1 MEKVKIVTDSCS
13 DLSKDLREKYDIE
26 YLKMNT
32 VFNGEEKV
40 ANLDWTEYTPKEF
53 YDIMRDGG
61 RITTTMVPEQE
72 FKTGFTKFLDEGYD
86 IVYIGCSSKLSGSVE
101 LGKVVAKDLLE
112 NYPDRKI
119 HCINSLNACMGEGAL
134 VIKASQFRAE
144 GMNAD
149 EIAESVSEIRNNVN
163 QFVTVHSLDALKRA
177 GRVKATSAFFGNL
190 LGVKPIIIS
199 NPEGDNVPVKKAKGR
214 FNSMQEIVN
223 LMAENIVDPENQCV
237 YINHADSEEDALE
250 LEKLIKEKI
259 PTADTH
265 IGYIGPIIGASIG
278 PEALGIF
285 AFGKNVEHFGV

>member
-1 MEKVKIVTDSCS
+1 MNKIRIFTDSCS
-13 DLSKDLREKYDIE
+13 DLTKDLREKYDIE

-32 VFNGEEKV
+32 IFNGEEKV
-40 ANLDWTEYTPKEF
+40 ANLDWTEYSPKEF

-61 RITTTMVPEQE
+61 RITTTQVPEQE
-72 FKTGFTKFLDEGYD
+72 FRTVFTNVLEEGDD

-101 LGKVVAKDLLE
+101 MGKVVSKDLLK

-119 HCINSLNACMGEGAL
+119 YCINSLNACMGEGL
-134 VIKASQFRAE
+134 VAIKASQFRAE
-144 GMNAD
+144 GMNID
-149 EIAESVSEIRNNVN
+149 EIAEKISEIRNTVN
-163 QFVTVHSLDALKRA
+163 QYVTVHSLDALKRA

-223 LMAENIVDPENQCV
+223 LMAENIIEPENQCV
-237 YINHADSEEDALE
+237 YIVHADSEEDALE
-250 LEKLIKEKI
+250 LEKLVKEKI
-259 PTADTH
+259 PTVDTH
-265 IGYIGPIIGASIG
+265 MGYIGPIIGASIG

-285 AFGKNVEHFGV
+285 AFGKNIEHFGV

>member
-1 MEKVKIVTDSCS
+1 MEKIKIFTDSCS
-13 DLSKDLREKYDIE
+13 DLTKDLREKFDID

-32 VFNGEEKV
+32 IFNGEEKV

-53 YDIMRDGG
+53 YDIMRNGG
-61 RITTTMVPEQE
+61 RITTTQVPEQE
-72 FKTGFTKFLDEGYD
+72 FRTGFTKALDEGYD
-86 IVYIGCSSKLSGSVE
+86 IIYIGCSSKLSGSVE
-101 LGKVVAKDLLE
+101 MGKVVAKDILK
-112 NYPDRKI
+112 NYPDRTI

-134 VIKASQFRAE
+134 VVKAAQFRAE

-149 EIAESVSEIRNNVN
+149 EIAENIKKIRNNVN
-163 QFVTVHSLDALKRA
+163 QYVTVHSLDALKRA

-199 NPEGDNVPVKKAKGR
+199 NTEGDNVPIKKAKGR

-223 LMAENIVDPENQCV
+223 LMAENIVEPENQCV
-237 YINHADSEEDALE
+237 YIAHADSEEDALE
-250 LEKLIKEKI
+250 LEKMIKEKI
-259 PTADTH
+259 PTTSTH

-285 AFGKNVEHFGV
+285 AFGKNVEQFGV

>member
-1 MEKVKIVTDSCS
+1 MADVKIFTDSCS

-26 YLKMNT
+26 YVKMFT

-53 YDIMRDGG
+53 YDIMRNGD
-61 RITTTMVPEQE
+61 RITTTQVPAQE
-72 FKTGFTKFLDEGYD
+72 FEKEFTKVLEEGYD

-101 LGKVVAKDLLE
+101 MGKVVSKDLLKK
-112 NYPDRKI
+112 YPERKI
-119 HCINSLNACMGEGAL
+119 HCINSVNACMGEGAL
-134 VIKASQFRAE
+134 VIKAAQFRAE

-149 EIAESVSEIRNNVN
+149 EIAENIEKVRNNVN
-163 QFVTVHSLDALKRA
+163 QYVTVHSLDALKRA

-199 NPEGDNVPVKKAKGR
+199 NTEGDNVPIKKAKGR

-223 LMAENIVDPENQCV
+223 LMAENITEPEKQCV
-237 YINHADSEEDALE
+237 YIVHADSEEDALE
-250 LEKLIKEKI
+250 LEKMVKEKI
-259 PTADTH
+259 PAASTH

-285 AFGKNVEHFGV
+285 AFGKNVEQFGV